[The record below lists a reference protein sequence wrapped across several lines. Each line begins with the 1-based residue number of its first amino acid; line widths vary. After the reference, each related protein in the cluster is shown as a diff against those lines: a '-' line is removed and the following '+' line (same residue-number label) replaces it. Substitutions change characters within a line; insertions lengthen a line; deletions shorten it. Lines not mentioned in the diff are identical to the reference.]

1 MWKCASSLRCW
12 DSNPQPSEHE
22 SPPIITMPG
31 LPPSLATI
39 LLYDL
44 FFASSSLYCT
54 FLTTREPIFPVT
66 FCPIQSWSWLQKMLL
81 FQERKNSKMKTS
93 YFQKHFANDFFS
105 SLTHSLHFHFQF
117 ILLSTVAMFVHSEQC
132 LQQCLYFCLIILSVS
147 HSMQTYNAV
156 YLIDGNASLQTGLFQ
171 ELVDS
176 IKSKRL
182 NKNSLFGPP
191 CRYTKKKLAWVPSCS
206 ENYSVPNIL
215 PLQVQVPCTPFRL
228 Q

>member
-1 MWKCASSLRCW
+1 MWKCASSLRFW

-22 SPPIITMPG
+22 SPLIITMPG

-93 YFQKHFANDFFS
+93 YFQKHFANDFF
-105 SLTHSLHFHFQF
+105 LHSLSPFPFP
-117 ILLSTVAMFVHSEQC
+117 IHSIVNC
-132 LQQCLYFCLIILSVS
+132 CYVC
-147 HSMQTYNAV
+147 
-156 YLIDGNASLQTGLFQ
+156 
-171 ELVDS
+171 
-176 IKSKRL
+176 
-182 NKNSLFGPP
+182 
-191 CRYTKKKLAWVPSCS
+191 
-206 ENYSVPNIL
+206 
-215 PLQVQVPCTPFRL
+215 PFRTMFTTMPLFLPDHSLSQSLDANL
-228 Q
+228 QCIIS